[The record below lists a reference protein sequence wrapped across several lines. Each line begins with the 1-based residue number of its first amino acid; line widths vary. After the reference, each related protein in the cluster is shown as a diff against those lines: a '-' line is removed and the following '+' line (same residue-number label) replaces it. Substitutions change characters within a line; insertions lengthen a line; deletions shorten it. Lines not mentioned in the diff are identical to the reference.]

1 MLLRRAGRAT
11 AAAPPGGPGIRPG
24 PLGVDRSELGLAA
37 GALGAATCQAVPGTA
52 SGRAPSGDTAFRR
65 TAAGRVATA
74 AGRVATAAG
83 RVATAAGQS
92 VGWRRTRAERPRP
105 SEGRGASLDQ

>member
-1 MLLRRAGRAT
+1 MLLRRAGRAP
-11 AAAPPGGPGIRPG
+11 AAASPGGPGIRPG

-37 GALGAATCQAVPGTA
+37 GALGAATCQADPGTA

-65 TAAGRVATA
+65 TA

>member
-1 MLLRRAGRAT
+1 MLLRRTGRAT

-65 TAAGRVATA
+65 TAA
-74 AGRVATAAG
+74 AGRVAAAAG

-92 VGWRRTRAERPRP
+92 VGLETDPGRAPAP
-105 SEGRGASLDQ
+105 VRGSWACLDQ

>member
-37 GALGAATCQAVPGTA
+37 GALGAATCQADPGTA

-65 TAAGRVATA
+65 TA

>member
-1 MLLRRAGRAT
+1 MLLRRTGRAT

-37 GALGAATCQAVPGTA
+37 GALGAATCQADPGTA

-65 TAAGRVATA
+65 TA